1 MVPMCVGLGLDPG
14 AGVAG
19 TGTAGAEVGDTSTYR
34 ASTARNKPI
43 RTRVEVRGRVVI
55 RCLR

>member
-1 MVPMCVGLGLDPG
+1 MCVGLGLDPG